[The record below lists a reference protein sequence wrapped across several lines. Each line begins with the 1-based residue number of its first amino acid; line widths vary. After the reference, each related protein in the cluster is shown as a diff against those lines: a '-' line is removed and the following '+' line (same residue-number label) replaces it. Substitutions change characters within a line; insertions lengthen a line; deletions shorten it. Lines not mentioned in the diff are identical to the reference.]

1 MVTENT
7 TSSKRETRTINH
19 AASGL
24 EMANM
29 LVLPYCILAGVRDWP
44 VAILDVANQFGPL
57 AHVL

>member
-29 LVLPYCILAGVRDWP
+29 LVLPYCILAGGHSRMSCNAVPGSCLWR
-44 VAILDVANQFGPL
+44 G
-57 AHVL
+57 